1 MLSLLVENN
10 FRSSYFLSTENRNV
24 NTTISMS
31 KIIVDVSFESEV
43 LDLIR
48 WREVGGDE
56 NEGGIKFDF

>member
-1 MLSLLVENN
+1 
-10 FRSSYFLSTENRNV
+10 
-24 NTTISMS
+24 MS
-31 KIIVDVSFESEV
+31 KKIVDVSFESEV